1 MFQMVQ
7 LLEILADESLVCHNN
22 NCNSNNNK
30 TLYVQSFSS
39 ITFFT
44 QMRLVHLP
52 ANPVLSTIYLV
63 FM

>member
-7 LLEILADESLVCHNN
+7 LLEILADECLFCHNN
-22 NCNSNNNK
+22 NSNSNNNK

-44 QMRLVHLP
+44 QMRQVRLP
-52 ANPVLSTIYLV
+52 ANPVLSTI
-63 FM
+63 